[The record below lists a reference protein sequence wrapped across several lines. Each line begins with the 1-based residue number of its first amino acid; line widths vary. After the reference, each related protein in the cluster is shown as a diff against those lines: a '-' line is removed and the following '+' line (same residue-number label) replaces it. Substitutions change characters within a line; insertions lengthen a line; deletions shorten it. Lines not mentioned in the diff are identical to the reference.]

1 MNWMQPM
8 VSQPYPIEKYK
19 PNMIGQTLPMPKT
32 DFKET
37 RFDLSPLAAFKS
49 AFDTGITNFSARS
62 KNSYQNSLQNFYR
75 SQSPYENLN
84 RGNYTTN
91 QDLYGST
98 YMQQGGI
105 ADLDKQ
111 YQKYQDLAYV
121 AQQEGDSEFVN
132 EFLQPKMSKIETERK
147 TLDDYFNEQRVQDE
161 INQIRKSIPQYQDQ
175 QYIDPYQRTQI
186 RHYDYNDNQSD
197 EEPSYTSSFG
207 VPSPKVGFNMYNRAK
222 SLEGMGYQMGAKGQN
237 NNIDCSG
244 AVCKIVGAPTMTSE
258 DLTTHGKN
266 FRQYNGPDDLKEGTV
281 IGFDF
286 GPKKHDVGRKHGI
299 DHTGVIVKNPQ
310 TNELE
315 YKESVSGTGFR
326 TLSLPAFL
334 QKYPNRAKQIFVS
347 NYLQQGGSFYNTLKS
362 QNKPIIDNN
371 TNIITSLLQQPQID
385 QIKKQEAIN
394 KQIANY
400 DRTFSKTQ
408 SETPISKLKSKQ
420 LKASYVYNNPYSQ
433 LDEDGN
439 IAPIANDRD
448 LQGVPKFGTQA
459 YRTDDGLK
467 NIMHG
472 LDAAMLV
479 EGIGHLGYK
488 GLRNLGEY
496 VTTKT
501 PLKNASEYNPWRFKA
516 NTESY
521 YRGIGRSG
529 YDDAVESGILRTGNK
544 MANFGE
550 DLYMTSNFDVA
561 KGNYSVDKAT
571 YKGNPFGGAD
581 DYWEKILPKDTKS
594 YIAEI
599 PKNVLTNPR
608 EVGTGTGIMVNKGA
622 LPLDKI
628 KFYKEHWLKGY
639 KEIPKSKTNI
649 YTGDFNR
656 EEASLAL
663 NKILKDQNQS
673 SFLPNTQKEFIENR
687 VNRLLQ
693 QDIPQNVRTK
703 LLKALDN
710 HSEIPAIQANL
721 NANSLGVNR
730 GNSTH
735 IFSDAPLSDKG
746 KGILSA
752 HEVGH
757 YYENSP
763 SEAKEWLS
771 HFNLPATREGRYLKG
786 NPIYSGKGTTNNWLG
801 INLGKGEMLAEG
813 HANELRER
821 SAQLKDY
828 IQYKN
833 NIRGNFKITES
844 QLDDAIEN
852 YIPNTGV
859 DNNMTNFFNS
869 IKDKKGLL
877 KTMNKYPLSIISA
890 TGLGVGALQQKQ
902 QGGIITDPM
911 GQYNHPG
918 KIINIPS
925 NNITMQ
931 GIPYPVLGIS
941 NTGDSKL
948 MQPNMNYKFKGKS
961 VLEIPI
967 FQKGGSKQG
976 YVYDPSRMQA
986 PPSFNRMAQ
995 TTYGITPVPAPVRQ
1009 VPKMPAKQ
1017 AIQPMQTQK
1026 KFVPMQPVIYPQA
1039 HSTYQEVTPV
1049 PNPFYVANED
1059 FVLPQMSQT
1068 QFARTLSNINEKQ
1081 QSRQNDFWMNPYL
1094 NYITS
1099 PNPLFNPLIKN
1110 LSRKDQILAR
1120 LAQPKRKSNKLF

>member
-19 PNMIGQTLPMPKT
+19 PNMIGQTLPMPQSNL
-32 DFKET
+32 KET

-49 AFDTGITNFSARS
+49 AFDTGVTNFSARS

-186 RHYDYNDNQSD
+186 RHHDYNDNQSD

-207 VPSPKVGFNMYNRAK
+207 IPSPKVGFNMYNRAK

-334 QKYPNRAKQIFVS
+334 QKYPNRAKQMFVS
-347 NYLQQGGSFYNTLKS
+347 NYLQQGGSIYNRVEPNSIDPGHKEVRFPNGLTSSTPLNTYETSNLNDPEYKSLSDFHSKNLHPIVDKLNEDILSETRFENEMFKSNPRLAESLRPIVNSVDYDPNAKYLNPLISKGIKTSINQSGYEYPSTRFKDLQNSRNLESLTSILDTIKHPSFQNDKYRTWKRDFDNSGFADKSLYYKGEENKDEGIIFAGRTPYTVDVPYPLYIEPKPNHPYNTLNS
-362 QNKPIIDNN
+362 LQNPSYPNN
-371 TNIITSLLQQPQID
+371 QYSPNIIGKQVSIPGQNLPPQRDRLTSLSNPTQIGS
-385 QIKKQEAIN
+385 
-394 KQIANY
+394 NY
-400 DRTFSKTQ
+400 K
-408 SETPISKLKSKQ
+408 P
-420 LKASYVYNNPYSQ
+420 N
-433 LDEDGN
+433 
-439 IAPIANDRD
+439 
-448 LQGVPKFGTQA
+448 
-459 YRTDDGLK
+459 
-467 NIMHG
+467 
-472 LDAAMLV
+472 LV
-479 EGIGHLGYK
+479 
-488 GLRNLGEY
+488 
-496 VTTKT
+496 
-501 PLKNASEYNPWRFKA
+501 
-516 NTESY
+516 
-521 YRGIGRSG
+521 
-529 YDDAVESGILRTGNK
+529 
-544 MANFGE
+544 
-550 DLYMTSNFDVA
+550 
-561 KGNYSVDKAT
+561 
-571 YKGNPFGGAD
+571 
-581 DYWEKILPKDTKS
+581 
-594 YIAEI
+594 
-599 PKNVLTNPR
+599 
-608 EVGTGTGIMVNKGA
+608 
-622 LPLDKI
+622 
-628 KFYKEHWLKGY
+628 
-639 KEIPKSKTNI
+639 
-649 YTGDFNR
+649 
-656 EEASLAL
+656 
-663 NKILKDQNQS
+663 
-673 SFLPNTQKEFIENR
+673 
-687 VNRLLQ
+687 
-693 QDIPQNVRTK
+693 
-703 LLKALDN
+703 
-710 HSEIPAIQANL
+710 
-721 NANSLGVNR
+721 
-730 GNSTH
+730 
-735 IFSDAPLSDKG
+735 
-746 KGILSA
+746 
-752 HEVGH
+752 
-757 YYENSP
+757 
-763 SEAKEWLS
+763 
-771 HFNLPATREGRYLKG
+771 G
-786 NPIYSGKGTTNNWLG
+786 NPINTPSPKLGLNSINSSIGQQNYKPSMVGSPVPMVSPQMPVDNSQMTPLDIYDRKGNLLRQEQMRRDDHGYIGRKKYSP
-801 INLGKGEMLAEG
+801 
-813 HANELRER
+813 
-821 SAQLKDY
+821 
-828 IQYKN
+828 
-833 NIRGNFKITES
+833 RGGN
-844 QLDDAIEN
+844 N
-852 YIPNTGV
+852 YIDVGHP
-859 DNNMTNFFNS
+859 
-869 IKDKKGLL
+869 IKQL
-877 KTMNKYPLSIISA
+877 
-890 TGLGVGALQQKQ
+890 
-902 QGGIITDPM
+902 GGIITDPM

-918 KIINIPS
+918 KITNIPS

-986 PPSFNRMAQ
+986 PPSFNGMAQ
-995 TTYGITPVPAPVRQ
+995 TTYGITPVPDPVRQ
-1009 VPKMPAKQ
+1009 VPKVPAKQ
-1017 AIQPMQTQK
+1017 VIQPIQK
-1026 KFVPMQPVIYPQA
+1026 QKTFVPMQPVIYPQA

-1120 LAQPKRKSNKLF
+1120 LIQPKRKQFKFS